1 MEPMTGKIL
10 SKILYDGFVKG
21 VTISTNF
28 LKEKLQGWLFDD
40 KVIEALSQKL
50 NALHLED
57 LGEHAIERK
66 INNSPDILNYIQQ
79 IRQDQSIGSIVQYHS
94 GSGDN
99 VAGNKII
106 NNGK

>member
-1 MEPMTGKIL
+1 MEPMTGKVL
-10 SKILYDGFVKG
+10 SKILYSGFAKG
-21 VTISTNF
+21 ITISTTF

-40 KVIEALSQKL
+40 KLIEQLAQKL
-50 NALHLED
+50 KALHLED

-66 INNSPDILNYIQQ
+66 INNSPDVLNCIQQ
-79 IRQDQSIGSIVQYHS
+79 LRQDQSIDSVVQHHS

-106 NNGK
+106 NNGR